1 MSYAI
6 LAPIGVFL
14 FALIATS
21 VLGRIGIEVVAQ
33 RNKK

>member
-1 MSYAI
+1 MYMAI

-21 VLGRIGIEVVAQ
+21 ILGRIGIEVVAE
-33 RNKK
+33 RKK